1 MGYPVYLNGQFPG
14 INSNSQKDTLSILID
29 EFRKSGKTDAQI
41 YSILIGMGISADK
54 AANGINHISETIPNT
69 LNSNI
74 ARTFLQ
80 VIGVEENAQNKKI
93 NMKFSIENLVS
104 KIHETKNLIEELNAA
119 NFNRYGFSI
128 NKINEI
134 LNESL
139 LSLDIKKAK
148 SILESINALSNS
160 LDKATLDKSNAEN
173 ELDVLKKQASSLDDK
188 KNIIKTI
195 DEANKKLNLLGLQL
209 LNTDTD
215 TDIDVDA
222 NALQQNNTVNAITES
237 INTVTEYLNEAT
249 NSIVNIN
256 NENNDLKKQVI
267 SILGRKNILETVC
280 IARQK
285 LHEHAWIESVKE
297 LCLYFDRIKSENTF
311 SMMLMESLQ
320 NMKTDKYTAFNAKP
334 IDAIEKMIEEGEDFI
349 KENYLTLK
357 EFSWTIPLKNAISK
371 IANALNEMTDSSVAV
386 VQNIYSPVQENED
399 GSITISLFGKFYAVT
414 LDNISEINENQKP
427 NIRFLKTLDAMS
439 MFSITNEGFV
449 YHGKRKS
456 LSLVENKIY
465 VENTPLLQNSPEAI
479 MAALQES
486 SLTSSNSYQVAEKI
500 SFLAESIDT
509 VKELDIFT
517 SLVSKHHKHV
527 VVNIAKLNENI
538 FINRVNS
545 SMNHN
550 EIIKVSSAKVAQS
563 LVNEYIN
570 FDITPIVKEMLSREE
585 RHLYN
590 INIEKNKL
598 QESIEI
604 LEDKKKE
611 ILANIVFYP
620 KSEELKELYDVV
632 NSEINNQEKQL
643 QLIYHQE
650 GKGN

>member
-1 MGYPVYLNGQFPG
+1 
-14 INSNSQKDTLSILID
+14 
-29 EFRKSGKTDAQI
+29 
-41 YSILIGMGISADK
+41 
-54 AANGINHISETIPNT
+54 
-69 LNSNI
+69 
-74 ARTFLQ
+74 
-80 VIGVEENAQNKKI
+80 
-93 NMKFSIENLVS
+93 MKFSIENLVS

-195 DEANKKLNLLGLQL
+195 DEANKKLN
-209 LNTDTD
+209 TH
-215 TDIDVDA
+215 TDIDVDAVA

-256 NENNDLKKQVI
+256 NEITDLKKQVI

-486 SLTSSNSYQVAEKI
+486 ALTSSNSYQVAEKI

>member
-215 TDIDVDA
+215 IDVDA

-256 NENNDLKKQVI
+256 NEITDLKKQVI